1 MKVILSL
8 SIILLS
14 SGAFCQSDRGIKV
27 ETLLIRTD
35 FAGDYIALSSME
47 ISYLRNRHEFGI
59 GFLNSFSHGP
69 ITHPYESEYYYSYL
83 FFFHHW
89 IFCNSGPCE
98 SSWQKYQMYSLA
110 WKYYLL
116 SEKSVSP
123 YIGLNIAYIAMKSR
137 EARIDSRF
145 RRQELMEGTHK
156 GLALLPEFGLTF
168 DLYGSWTLDLY
179 SQLWLRRMHYS
190 YEVVSSPWG
199 ANEFPSYMEKKTV
212 NHFQPQTSVG
222 ISLAYTFKLQET

>member
-1 MKVILSL
+1 
-8 SIILLS
+8 
-14 SGAFCQSDRGIKV
+14 
-27 ETLLIRTD
+27 
-35 FAGDYIALSSME
+35 
-47 ISYLRNRHEFGI
+47 
-59 GFLNSFSHGP
+59 
-69 ITHPYESEYYYSYL
+69 
-83 FFFHHW
+83 
-89 IFCNSGPCE
+89 
-98 SSWQKYQMYSLA
+98 
-110 WKYYLL
+110 
-116 SEKSVSP
+116 
-123 YIGLNIAYIAMKSR
+123 
-137 EARIDSRF
+137 
-145 RRQELMEGTHK
+145 MEGTHK